1 MRSLILAGGLALVL
15 GASALAQPSEP
26 APYIAAA
33 LADPGRPAADVE
45 RDAARRAAEILA
57 FTGVEPGDHVA
68 DLVIGGGYF
77 TRLFSVAVG
86 PDGRVTA
93 WQPGEFV
100 SFQASY
106 GQQLRDVDAAYANVA
121 GMESPFA
128 ELDLPANSLD
138 LVFTA
143 QNYHDFHLQPF
154 PADTAARVNAEV
166 FEALRPGGA
175 YVVIDHYAADG
186 SGWGPADSLHRADR
200 AALIAE
206 VEAAGFVLEAES
218 DLLRNPDDPRTANVF
233 DESIRG
239 RTDQF
244 VLRFVKPAAS

>member
-106 GQQLRDVDAAYANVA
+106 GQQLRDVDAAYAKVA

-200 AALIAE
+200 AAMIAV

-233 DESIRG
+233 DDSIRG

>member
-26 APYIAAA
+26 APYSAAA

-106 GQQLRDVDAAYANVA
+106 GQQLRDVDAAYAKVA

>member
-106 GQQLRDVDAAYANVA
+106 GQQLRDVDAAYAKVA

-206 VEAAGFVLEAES
+206 IEAAGFVLQAES

>member
-1 MRSLILAGGLALVL
+1 M
-15 GASALAQPSEP
+15 
-26 APYIAAA
+26 
-33 LADPGRPAADVE
+33 
-45 RDAARRAAEILA
+45 RAASPSSWALRRSPSRA
-57 FTGVEPGDHVA
+57 SPRPTSPRPWP
-68 DLVIGGGYF
+68 
-77 TRLFSVAVG
+77 TRV
-86 PDGRVTA
+86 
-93 WQPGEFV
+93 
-100 SFQASY
+100 
-106 GQQLRDVDAAYANVA
+106 
-121 GMESPFA
+121 A

>member
-106 GQQLRDVDAAYANVA
+106 GQQLRDVDAAYAKVA

-186 SGWGPADSLHRADR
+186 SGWGPADSLHRDDR
-200 AALIAE
+200 AELIAE
-206 VEAAGFVLEAES
+206 LEAAGFVLEAES
-218 DLLRNPDDPRTANVF
+218 DLQRYPDDPRTANVF

>member
-1 MRSLILAGGLALVL
+1 MRSLILAGGIALVL

-86 PDGRVTA
+86 PEGRVTA

-100 SFQASY
+100 AFQASY

-206 VEAAGFVLEAES
+206 IEAAGFVLQAES

-233 DESIRG
+233 DDSIRG

>member
-106 GQQLRDVDAAYANVA
+106 GQQLRDVDAAYAKVA

-233 DESIRG
+233 DDSIRG

-244 VLRFVKPAAS
+244 VLRFVKPAV

>member
-106 GQQLRDVDAAYANVA
+106 GQQLRDV
-121 GMESPFA
+121 A
-128 ELDLPANSLD
+128 ENRELGDVTTLTDSSVMNIIKEKLPAAPSED
-138 LVFTA
+138 
-143 QNYHDFHLQPF
+143 
-154 PADTAARVNAEV
+154 
-166 FEALRPGGA
+166 
-175 YVVIDHYAADG
+175 
-186 SGWGPADSLHRADR
+186 
-200 AALIAE
+200 
-206 VEAAGFVLEAES
+206 
-218 DLLRNPDDPRTANVF
+218 
-233 DESIRG
+233 
-239 RTDQF
+239 
-244 VLRFVKPAAS
+244 

>member
-100 SFQASY
+100 SFQASN
-106 GQQLRDVDAAYANVA
+106 GLQLPEVDAAFDSDA

>member
-86 PDGRVTA
+86 PEGRVTA

-100 SFQASY
+100 AFQASY
-106 GQQLRDVDAAYANVA
+106 GQQLRDVDAAYAKVA

>member
-15 GASALAQPSEP
+15 GASALAQPSQP

-45 RDAARRAAEILA
+45 RDAARHAAEILA

-86 PDGRVTA
+86 PEGRVTA

-100 SFQASY
+100 AFQASY
-106 GQQLRDVDAAYANVA
+106 GQQLRDVDAAYDNVS
-121 GMESPFA
+121 GVESRFA
-128 ELDLPANSLD
+128 ELDLPSGSLD
-138 LVFTA
+138 LVFTS

-154 PADTAARVNAEV
+154 PAETAANVNAEV
-166 FEALRPGGA
+166 FDALKPGGA
-175 YVVIDHYAADG
+175 YVVIDHYAPDG
-186 SGWGPADSLHRADR
+186 SGWPAAHTLHRADR

-206 VEAAGFVLEAES
+206 IEAAGFVLEAES
-218 DLLRNPDDPRTANVF
+218 DVLRNADDPRTANVF
-233 DESIRG
+233 DDSIRG

>member
-106 GQQLRDVDAAYANVA
+106 GQQLRDVDAAYAKVA

>member
-57 FTGVEPGDHVA
+57 FTGVEPGDPVA
-68 DLVIGGGYF
+68 DLVIGVGYF

-86 PDGRVTA
+86 PEGRVTA

-100 SFQASY
+100 AFQASY
-106 GQQLRDVDAAYANVA
+106 GQQLRDVDAAYAKVA